1 LSKNETRRSIHIC
14 SYSRAAIAALAKTT
28 TESVLVWKCMQAQE
42 KLNVSNKV
50 RLVWIQGH
58 QGIPRNEEA
67 DKLAKEGTIEP
78 LLTKLLALLCCGQR
92 SHQESFKAR
101 VQVEGL

>member
-1 LSKNETRRSIHIC
+1 
-14 SYSRAAIAALAKTT
+14 
-28 TESVLVWKCMQAQE
+28 M
-42 KLNVSNKV
+42 
-50 RLVWIQGH
+50 QGH

-67 DKLAKEGTIEP
+67 DKLAKEGTIES

-101 VQVEGL
+101 MQVEGL